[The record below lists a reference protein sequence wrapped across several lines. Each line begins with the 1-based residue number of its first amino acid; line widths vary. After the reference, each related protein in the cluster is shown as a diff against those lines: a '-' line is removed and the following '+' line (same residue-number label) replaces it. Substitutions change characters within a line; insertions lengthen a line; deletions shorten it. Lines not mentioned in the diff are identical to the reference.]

1 MADARTEQC
10 HQSMNELNRYKLG
23 FAAIVC
29 LWLGACAVQHTRV
42 AHGTIP
48 AASSPTVGE
57 DAAGRQIFHSLR
69 EDYPLHTGS
78 LRRYQ
83 LSDVFTHL
91 AESATTSPSDWR
103 VFLFDAPDIADVRAV
118 PGNYIFVWSGIFD
131 VVEDESELAGLLA
144 CEIAHGLARHTAPVE
159 FSGVSELLFSLTD
172 TATTVGL
179 LLLTQGAINIS
190 GTGMT
195 RWAYVEAVDLDPVDR
210 VYDDEQ
216 VEDMAAIA
224 LLILE
229 ASDYST
235 EGLLKFWKRVESDN
249 RLRKKTARLS
259 RDIPP
264 DERVAIFE
272 AAMPSVPPAHQLNEP
287 PADVARQATDAGG
300 NNSI

>member
-1 MADARTEQC
+1 
-10 HQSMNELNRYKLG
+10 MNELNRYKLS

-48 AASSPTVGE
+48 AASAPTVGE
-57 DAAGRQIFHSLR
+57 DATGRNIFHSLR
-69 EDYPLHTGS
+69 EDYRLDTSS

-91 AESATTSPSDWR
+91 AESAMTSPNDWH
-103 VFLFDAPDIADVRAV
+103 VFLFDAPDVADVRAV
-118 PGNYIFVWSGIFD
+118 PGNYIFIWSGIFD

-144 CEIAHGLARHTAPVE
+144 CEIAHGLARHTDPVE

-179 LLLTQGAINIS
+179 LLLTQGAVNIS

-195 RWAYVEAVDLDPVDR
+195 RWAYVEAADLDPVDR
-210 VYDDEQ
+210 AYSDEQ

-224 LLILE
+224 LRILE

-235 EGLLKFWKRVESDN
+235 EGLLKFWKRVESDK
-249 RLRKKTARLS
+249 RLRDRTERLS
-259 RDIPP
+259 REIPA

-272 AAMPSVPPAHQLNEP
+272 TVMPSVPPAHKLNEP
-287 PADVARQATDAGG
+287 PADVARQTADSGG